1 MLACFLKMLFYFNN
15 PSPDFFNQERFFQ
28 QLFFAL
34 RGLFHLCCIIC
45 PQIFLGEH
53 HTDNPCVISKQ
64 DRHTVGSCK
73 LM

>member
-15 PSPDFFNQERFFQ
+15 LSPDFFNQERFFQ

-45 PQIFLGEH
+45 PQIFLTEYH
-53 HTDNPCVISKQ
+53 VPNLCAQNKTDTPSVLVN
-64 DRHTVGSCK
+64 
-73 LM
+73 